1 MRQIYNLFEPL
12 GNASKVWLYL
22 AERRLS
28 DEEVRFTLENL
39 SSFNATWSAHSKK
52 LNSNATV
59 LFNHIIVLAVD
70 ETFEVASGCSIDS
83 SVHAI
88 KKIGAALNIDFFN
101 RMNVLVQNESDFKLF
116 PFTQI
121 RRSKGIN
128 YLNPLVSTLGEL
140 RENWIIQS

>member
-1 MRQIYNLFEPL
+1 MQQSYNLFESL

-22 AERRLS
+22 AERKMS

-39 SSFNATWSAHSKK
+39 SGFNTTWSAHGKK

-70 ETFEVASGCSIDS
+70 ETLEVASGCSIDS

-88 KKIGAALNIDFFN
+88 KKIGSVLNIDFF
-101 RMNVLVQNESDFKLF
+101 
-116 PFTQI
+116 
-121 RRSKGIN
+121 
-128 YLNPLVSTLGEL
+128 
-140 RENWIIQS
+140 

>member
-1 MRQIYNLFEPL
+1 MQQSYNLFESL

-39 SSFNATWSAHSKK
+39 SGFNVTWSAHGKK

-70 ETFEVASGCSIDS
+70 ETFELASGCSIDS
-83 SVHAI
+83 SVHVI
-88 KKIGAALNIDFFN
+88 KKIGSALNVDFFN
-101 RMNVLVQNESDFKLF
+101 RMNVLVWNESDFMLA
-116 PFTQI
+116 PFSQI
-121 RRSKGIN
+121 RKNKGIN

-140 RENWIIQS
+140 REHWLIQS